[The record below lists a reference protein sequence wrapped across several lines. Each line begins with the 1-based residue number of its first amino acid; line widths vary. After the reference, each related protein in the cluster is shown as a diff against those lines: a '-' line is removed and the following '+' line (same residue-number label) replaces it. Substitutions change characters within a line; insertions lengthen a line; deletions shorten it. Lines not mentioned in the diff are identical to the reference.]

1 MTEKIREIVDQFLKD
16 HSSCGT
22 YKYRLNS
29 SYWVKFQPTMRT
41 DTIRVYLYSEL
52 PGYEFCRSVVYKMG
66 YGPLNDDNE
75 GLSILIEMIYREI
88 EKMNSDSISIGY
100 DLYKSVLADNDKLR
114 EEIKVLEHQVKTWKT
129 MSESNNSN
137 FNFAMNSGAKTFQ
150 ELLQEKREHTKTKD
164 LLEKEKRD
172 HIETQARIVFAQH
185 ILSKNREE
193 IVREFWDANREYID
207 DYGI

>member
-1 MTEKIREIVDQFLKD
+1 
-16 HSSCGT
+16 
-22 YKYRLNS
+22 
-29 SYWVKFQPTMRT
+29 
-41 DTIRVYLYSEL
+41 
-52 PGYEFCRSVVYKMG
+52 
-66 YGPLNDDNE
+66 
-75 GLSILIEMIYREI
+75 MIYREI
-88 EKMNSDSISIGY
+88 EKMNSDSVSIGY
-100 DLYKSVLADNDKLR
+100 DIYKSVITDNDKLR

-129 MSESNNSN
+129 MSESNDSN

-150 ELLQEKREHTKTKD
+150 ELLQEKRDHTKTKD

-193 IVREFWDANREYID
+193 IVREFWDANKEYID